1 MHDNDTVDDNVDD
14 HFDQHWLYFDD
25 DHFDHHNQQEKDGS
39 EAGLAVQMALS
50 DISEMAEQGRE
61 TAEGIEVLHFFMETY
76 EGESLGSGPWAS
88 ILTDITILCLN
99 SNQF

>member
-1 MHDNDTVDDNVDD
+1 
-14 HFDQHWLYFDD
+14 
-25 DHFDHHNQQEKDGS
+25 
-39 EAGLAVQMALS
+39 MALS
-50 DISEMAEQGRE
+50 DISEMAEQGHE
-61 TAEGIEVLHFFMETY
+61 TAEGIEVENFFMKTY